1 VSFVLSLT
9 SLLPP
14 RRARP
19 VTQPVAHPYAQL
31 NATRRQSASPPTP
44 YYVWFVRTFCRAV
57 LLALLLTLDWKHGP
71 HFLVLTHQATFA
83 RPPRWQDVLNKPA
96 INTTSTG
103 ERQRVSTPCPS
114 PNRALRVYACVCCH
128 LHTFMPAFTV
138 EPACARALSI
148 YEVCSLTR
156 LPFLGTCAH
165 TNPLCAPSPPS
176 CSLLLCA
183 LRGSSPSGVSAI
195 TCTYFWRW
203 VTRPSARVWAFPPVS
218 MRKRRLPPQPLLC
231 AHTNPLC
238 APSLPFCCCLG
249 ALLPRVLCVVLS
261 ITCFCPSLTRTYFL
275 EMGGPRARVC
285 AISIGSSVVYGSLHH
300 PTPS

>member
-1 VSFVLSLT
+1 MSHT

-44 YYVWFVRTFCRAV
+44 CYVWFVRTFCRAV
-57 LLALLLTLDWKHGP
+57 LFALCSLWTGSMGP

-83 RPPRWQDVLNKPA
+83 RPPLWQDVLNKPT

-103 ERQRVSTPCPS
+103 ERQRVSTPCPF

-138 EPACARALSI
+138 EPTCARALSV

-156 LPFLGTCAH
+156 LPFLGT
-165 TNPLCAPSPPS
+165 
-176 CSLLLCA
+176 
-183 LRGSSPSGVSAI
+183 
-195 TCTYFWRW
+195 
-203 VTRPSARVWAFPPVS
+203 
-218 MRKRRLPPQPLLC
+218 C

-261 ITCFCPSLTRTYFL
+261 TTCFCPSLTRTYFL